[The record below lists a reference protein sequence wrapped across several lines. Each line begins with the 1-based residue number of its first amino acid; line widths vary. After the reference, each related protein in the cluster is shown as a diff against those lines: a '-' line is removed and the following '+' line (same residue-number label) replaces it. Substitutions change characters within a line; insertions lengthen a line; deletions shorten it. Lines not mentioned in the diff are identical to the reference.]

1 MSSTGK
7 NILFLVPY
15 PLHESPSQRFRFEQY
30 VAALTAHSYTYHV
43 QTFLDA
49 RNWQLFFKPGGILQ
63 KAFALIKGFAKR
75 FILLFYLPAY
85 DWVFI
90 HREVTPVGPPVFE
103 WIIAKIYRKKIIYD
117 FDDAIWLTDR
127 KNESLLLKAG
137 KWRSK
142 VASICSWSYRV
153 SAGNEYLCNFA
164 RQYNSQVI
172 YNPTTIDT
180 VLLHNPENYTVEKNP
195 EKIIIGW
202 TGSHSTLKYLKEIEP
217 VLAGLEK
224 KYPQLELLIIAD
236 KPATLS
242 LTNIRFLPWSFETEI
257 KGLLEADMG
266 IMPLPDDEWAQGK
279 CGFKALQYMALEIP
293 AVVSPVGVNTK
304 IVNQNETGLLCSTSL
319 EWTVAL
325 EKLIADKTLRRTM
338 GEKGRK
344 KVIEQFS
351 VLSNTNN
358 FLNLFS

>member
-7 NILFLVPY
+7 NILFLLPY
-15 PLHESPSQRFRFEQY
+15 PLRESPSQRFRFEQY
-30 VAALTAHSYTYHV
+30 LGALAERGYIYHF
-43 QTFLDA
+43 QTFLDSK
-49 RNWQLFFKPGGILQ
+49 NWQLFFKPGNVFQ

-75 FILLFYLPAY
+75 LILLFHLPAY
-85 DWVFI
+85 DWIFI

-127 KNESLLLKAG
+127 KNESILLEII

-142 VASICSWSYRV
+142 VASICKWSYRV
-153 SAGNEYLCNFA
+153 SAGNEYLCSFA
-164 RQYNSQVI
+164 WQFNNQVV

-180 VLLHNPENYTVEKNP
+180 DQLHNPANYTVKKNP
-195 EKIIIGW
+195 DKIIIGW
-202 TGSHSTLKYLKEIEP
+202 TGSHSTVKYLKEVEP
-217 VLAGLEK
+217 VLSDLEK
-224 KYPQLELLIIAD
+224 KYPQLELLVIAD

-242 LTNIRFLPWSFETEI
+242 LTNIRFLSWSFETEI
-257 KGLLEADMG
+257 KGLLEADIG
-266 IMPLPDDEWAQGK
+266 IMPLPNDEWAKGK

-293 AVVSPVGVNTK
+293 AVISPVGVN
-304 IVNQNETGLLCSTSL
+304 VQLVSQSDTGFLCSTPF

-325 EKLIADKTLRRTM
+325 EKLIADKTIRKEM

-344 KVIEQFS
+344 KVVEDFS
-351 VLSNTNN
+351 VDSNKNN